1 MKRLLLI
8 VLPLLLIVGCSQKP
22 VDKTT
27 LIEKDGVMY
36 LPNSDKPYTGKVN
49 SFYESGETKEEGDYN
64 MAPPKKT
71 EASGSVGWTTKKG
84 TKFRVTHSQSKAEG
98 NTYYPKRKDT
108 STILSIGKSFKKGGA
123 IKKAY
128 LGSYIAGGPNKQSN
142 ATYRKYYKG
151 LV

>member
-1 MKRLLLI
+1 MADKSEARTKGVQLNL
-8 VLPLLLIVGCSQKP
+8 
-22 VDKTT
+22 DKTFKKG
-27 LIEKDGVMY
+27 LLEGANVDFSG
-36 LPNSDKPYTGKVN
+36 
-49 SFYESGETKEEGDYN
+49 FFGETDEKGDYN
-64 MAPPKKT
+64 VAPPKKT

-128 LGSYIAGGPNKQSN
+128 LGSYIAGGPENRSN
-142 ATYRKYYKG
+142 STYRKYYKG
-151 LV
+151 MI